1 MQRSHSYKICYR
13 FGDNL
18 NIDVSNGYTVVNR
31 GFSAAIKLWSSFL
44 ALVVISFFP
53 SWSGKLSAQEIIQQK
68 LRPGSSHSLL
78 LLQPTTKPKHAVIL
92 FAGGHGMVEFEKD
105 GRISRMRGN
114 FLVRSR
120 KLFVNNGLLVGIYS
134 MPAESDDWDF
144 RLSNTHAEDVGKLI
158 RDIKLK
164 YQVDVWLIGHSRGS
178 ISVANAGLKLKGSPK
193 PTGLIFAASVVDTGN
208 RGQPK
213 VTDLEVED
221 INIPSLVIHHRDD
234 NCYVTLHS
242 DAKYFFKKLK
252 NSPRKEFVT
261 MEGGEAGWEEH
272 ACKSKSH
279 HGFLDIEKETV
290 KRISDWIKSAR

>member
-1 MQRSHSYKICYR
+1 MIRESFIAVYLR
-13 FGDNL
+13 FC
-18 NIDVSNGYTVVNR
+18 
-31 GFSAAIKLWSSFL
+31 FL
-44 ALVVISFFP
+44 LVLVISFFP
-53 SWSGKLSAQEIIQQK
+53 LWSGKLFAQVIIQQE

-78 LLQPTTKPKHAVIL
+78 ILQPTTKPKHAVIL

-105 GRISRMRGN
+105 GSISRMRGN

-120 KLFVNNGLLVGIYS
+120 QLFVNDGLLVGIYS
-134 MPAESDDWDF
+134 MPEEADDWDF
-144 RLSNTHAEDVGKLI
+144 RLSNTHAADVGRLVREI
-158 RDIKLK
+158 RLK
-164 YQVDVWLIGHSRGS
+164 YKVDVWLIGHSRGS
-178 ISVANAGLKLKGSPK
+178 ISVANAGLKLEGPQK

-213 VTDLEVED
+213 VTDLDVED

-234 NCYVTLHS
+234 NCYVTLYS
-242 DAKYFFKKLK
+242 DAQYFFKKLE

-290 KRISDWIKSAR
+290 NRISDWIKSAQ

>member
-1 MQRSHSYKICYR
+1 MVRYASG
-13 FGDNL
+13 FGNNR
-18 NIDVSNGYTVVNR
+18 NIDVPNGDKVVIW
-31 GFSAAIKLWSSFL
+31 GVFAAIKLRSSFL
-44 ALVVISFFP
+44 VVLVIFLFP
-53 SWSGKLSAQEIIQQK
+53 LWSSKLSAQTIIQQE

-78 LLQPTTKPKHAVIL
+78 LLQPTAKPKQAVIL

-105 GRISRMRGN
+105 GSISRMSGN

-120 KLFVNNGLLVGIYS
+120 KLFVNSGLLVGIYS
-134 MPAESDDWDF
+134 MPEDADDWDF
-144 RLSNTHAEDVGKLI
+144 RLSNTHAEDVGKLV
-158 RDIKLK
+158 REIKLR

-178 ISVANAGLKLKGSPK
+178 ISIANAGLKLEGTQK

-213 VTDLEVED
+213 VTDLNVGE

-234 NCYVTLHS
+234 NCYVTLYD
-242 DAKYFFKKLK
+242 DAKYFFNKLK
-252 NSPRKEFVT
+252 HSPQKEFAT

-279 HGFLDIEKETV
+279 HGFLGIEKETV
-290 KRISDWIKSAR
+290 KRISDWIRSAR